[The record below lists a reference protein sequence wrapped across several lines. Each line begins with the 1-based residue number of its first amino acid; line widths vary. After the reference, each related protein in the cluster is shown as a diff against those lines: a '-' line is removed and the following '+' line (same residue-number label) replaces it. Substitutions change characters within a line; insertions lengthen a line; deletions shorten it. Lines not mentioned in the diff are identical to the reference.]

1 MNQLADWFYGQ
12 TAAGRLLY
20 AIKDKGIHSDDPYL
34 KIVAGALI
42 IPATMPRPPG
52 SDGDYS

>member
-1 MNQLADWFYGQ
+1 LNWFYGQ

-20 AIKDKGIHSDDPYL
+20 AIKDKGIRSEDKYL

-42 IPATMPRPPG
+42 IPTAKPQARG
-52 SDGDYS
+52 SDGA